1 MKKISVHQRISNSR
15 HRQKESELCASD
27 RSIRK
32 GYEEHSVQG
41 FYEKF
46 GDEYSNPHEKEIGQI
61 LQLAVDKW
69 ELDLHKVLDLACG
82 SGEITIALQKLGCV
96 NIDGIDPY
104 TYNAYLKR
112 TGKQAEAYTFED
124 IAAGQLCGRNYS
136 LIICSFAMHLVAE
149 SRLPILLYQLSLI
162 TDSMA
167 IFTPNKRPHLREEWG
182 WICLDEIIYNRV
194 RARFYKLRYS
204 ENEK

>member
-1 MKKISVHQRISNSR
+1 MKKIAVHQRIFNSR
-15 HRQKESELCASD
+15 LTPTKSELCAGD

-46 GDEYSNPHEKEIGQI
+46 GDEYSNPHEQEIGQL
-61 LQLAVDKW
+61 LQLAVENWK
-69 ELDLHKVLDLACG
+69 LDLHKVLDLACG
-82 SGEITIALQKLGCV
+82 SGEITIALQKLGCADI
-96 NIDGIDPY
+96 NGIDPY
-104 TYNAYLKR
+104 TYKAYLKR

-124 IAAGQLCGRNYS
+124 IAAGKLCGRHYS

-162 TDSMA
+162 ADSMA
-167 IFTPNKRPHLREEWG
+167 IFTPHKRPQLKEEWG
-182 WICLDEIIYNRV
+182 WTCLDEIIYNRV
-194 RARFYKLRYS
+194 RARFYKVRYS
-204 ENEK
+204 ESEK